1 MTFLVY
7 FEYVLLFFS
16 ILGDKLRAVAQEL
29 MRAADLLQDK
39 EDDTIKNFDESKNKI
54 ATDFHKIAPEHIQAR
69 YTMNG
74 SNGYHIKGN

>member
-1 MTFLVY
+1 
-7 FEYVLLFFS
+7 
-16 ILGDKLRAVAQEL
+16 
-29 MRAADLLQDK
+29 MRAADLLHDK